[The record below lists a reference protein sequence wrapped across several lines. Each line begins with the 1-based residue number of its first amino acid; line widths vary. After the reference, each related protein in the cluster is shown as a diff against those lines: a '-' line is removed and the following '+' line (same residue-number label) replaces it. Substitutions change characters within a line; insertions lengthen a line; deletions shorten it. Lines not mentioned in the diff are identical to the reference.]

1 MWDSGGGGAARPRT
15 TPVPRGRRRG
25 AFVRTTPHPPPS
37 SRRRHQHRPPPPPRT
52 VEGDGVESE
61 GRGSRPSRGR
71 KVTGEGTG
79 WFPRGTSPSSAAFE
93 KCMIFIR
100 EGDLR
105 QRGTGR
111 GGTRVG
117 RGWRTTAIGSPPT
130 RRGGV
135 ELNVYRYSQG
145 RRRRDVEG
153 VNVRES
159 FALLRRDFEDQLKGG
174 SGRGAE

>member
-1 MWDSGGGGAARPRT
+1 
-15 TPVPRGRRRG
+15 
-25 AFVRTTPHPPPS
+25 
-37 SRRRHQHRPPPPPRT
+37 
-52 VEGDGVESE
+52 
-61 GRGSRPSRGR
+61 
-71 KVTGEGTG
+71 
-79 WFPRGTSPSSAAFE
+79 
-93 KCMIFIR
+93 MIFIR

-117 RGWRTTAIGSPPT
+117 RGWRTTAIGTPPT

-159 FALLRRDFEDQLKGG
+159 FALLRRDFEDELKGA